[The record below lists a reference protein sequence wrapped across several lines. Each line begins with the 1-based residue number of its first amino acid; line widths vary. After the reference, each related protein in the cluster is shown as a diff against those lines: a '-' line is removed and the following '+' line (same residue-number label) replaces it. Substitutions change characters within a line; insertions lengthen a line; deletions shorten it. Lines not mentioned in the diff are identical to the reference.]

1 MIVARRSSADV
12 PRRSNSTVRAIIPSF
27 MTIPST
33 ALIFANRWRPMTA
46 PAFWPCAAFDAATF
60 AAPFVAGRLLPELG
74 FFINKTYHKSIQI
87 GTIRVVGV
95 IREILLSTGADG
107 GTRTLT
113 GLLPRDFK
121 SLASTIPPRP
131 RSFDLPPARGGRTTR
146 TAASLTCLI
155 TRPRPLP
162 NPGRLNRS
170 RGRPSR
176 RTCWG
181 SGRSRRRCRRSATRL
196 SAGCPPGARR
206 IRRP

>member
-46 PAFWPCAAFDAATF
+46 PAFWPCAAFDAAIF

-113 GLLPRDFK
+113 GLLPTDFK
-121 SLASTIPPRP
+121 SVASTIPPRP
-131 RSFDLPPARGGRTTR
+131 RSVNFRRRAAAEPRGRIHFTW
-146 TAASLTCLI
+146 LI

-162 NPGRLNRS
+162 NPGRSNRS

-181 SGRSRRRCRRSATRL
+181 SGRWRRRCRRSATRP
-196 SAGCPPGARR
+196 SAGYPPGARR